1 MNKNLTAARLVL
13 AVASTGLELA
23 AIWAIWRWAL
33 PDFGIELPFSLLI
46 TVMIAWAA
54 FGTWLFIFTTRVLKR
69 QAQRGLSSMVGTE
82 GTAVKTLDPKGLV
95 KIRGELWGAVSEE
108 GKIDAGAEVVVV
120 RQDGLKL
127 SVRKSDSAGVKR

>member
-1 MNKNLTAARLVL
+1 MKDRLTVTRLVL
-13 AVASTGLELA
+13 AIASTGLELA

-33 PDFGIELPFSLLI
+33 PDFGIALPFSLLI

-54 FGTWLFIFTTRVLKR
+54 FGTWLFIFTTRILKR

-82 GTAVKTLDPKGLV
+82 GSAVKTLDPKGLV

-108 GKIDAGAEVVVV
+108 GKIDAGTEVVVV
-120 RQDGLKL
+120 GQDGLKL
-127 SVRKSDSAGVKR
+127 FVRKSDGAGITH

>member
-1 MNKNLTAARLVL
+1 MKDRLTVTRLVL
-13 AVASTGLELA
+13 AITSTGMELV

-54 FGTWLFIFTTRVLKR
+54 FGTWLFIFTTRILKR

-82 GTAVKTLDPKGLV
+82 GSAVKTLDPKGLV

-108 GKIDAGAEVVVV
+108 GKIDAGTEVVVV
-120 RQDGLKL
+120 GQDGLKL
-127 SVRKSDSAGVKR
+127 FVRKSDGAGITH

>member
-1 MNKNLTAARLVL
+1 MKDRLTVTRLVL
-13 AVASTGLELA
+13 AVASTGMEEV

-33 PDFGIELPFSLLI
+33 PDFGIELPLSLLI

-54 FGTWLFIFTTRVLKR
+54 FGTWLFIFTTRTLKR
-69 QAQRGLSSMVGTE
+69 QAQKGLSTMVGTE
-82 GTAVKTLDPKGLV
+82 GAAVKTLDPKGLV

-120 RQDGLKL
+120 GQDGLKL
-127 SVRKSDSAGVKR
+127 FVRKSDSAGITR